1 MLDNALYLD
10 QSAITPPHPEVIE
23 AMQAAMTLSWG
34 NPSSL
39 HGWGER
45 AALAMETARWQVAEL
60 LGADPEDI
68 IFTSGG
74 TESNNMA
81 LRGIARLYPQPQ
93 HMVISAVEHSSISK
107 TADDLAAQGW
117 QVSRIPVT
125 AEGQVTLDA
134 LAGSLQFN
142 TVLVSVIHGQNEIGT
157 VQPILELATFCHE
170 RGIRFHTDAVQ
181 TVGKLPICLA
191 QSSIDLLSLSGHKF
205 YGPQGIGA
213 LYIAPGIQ
221 AGFQPLLQGGGQEK
235 GWRSGTQPLPGIVG
249 LGQAAVLARRDLSLE
264 LVRLRQ
270 LQAHLH
276 QALQTFPE
284 LIGVGSQDLSQRLPH
299 HLSYCVRGHSGRSVV
314 QHLSR
319 LGLAI
324 SAGSACHQGKAT
336 PSPTLLALGIPAEL
350 AQGGIRL
357 SLGRSTTT
365 ESLERVVAA
374 LSELFG
380 VAQPLSVGYSS
391 R

>member
-1 MLDNALYLD
+1 MLDDALYLD
-10 QSAITPPHPEVIE
+10 HSATTPPHPEVIE
-23 AMQAAMTLSWG
+23 AMRAAMTLSWG

-45 AALAMETARWQVAEL
+45 AALAMETARWQVADL
-60 LGADPEDI
+60 LGANPEDI

-74 TESNNMA
+74 TESNTMA
-81 LRGIARLYPQPQ
+81 LRGIARLYPQPH

-107 TADDLAAQGW
+107 TADDLAALGW
-117 QVSRIPVT
+117 QISRIPVT
-125 AEGQVTLDA
+125 TEGHVTLDA
-134 LAGSLQFN
+134 LAGSLQAN

-157 VQPILELATFCHE
+157 VQPIQELAAFCHE
-170 RGIRFHTDAVQ
+170 RGIRFHSDAIQ
-181 TVGKLPICLA
+181 TVGKLPICLD

-213 LYIAPGIQ
+213 LYISPRLR
-221 AGFQPLLQGGGQEK
+221 AGLHPLLLGGGQEN
-235 GWRSGTQPLPGIVG
+235 GLRSGTQPLPGIVG

-264 LVRLRQ
+264 LTRLRQ
-270 LQAHLH
+270 LQAQLH
-276 QALQTFPE
+276 QALQKFPA

-324 SAGSACHQGKAT
+324 SAGSACHQGKTTA
-336 PSPTLLALGIPAEL
+336 SQTLLALGIPAEL

-357 SLGRSTTT
+357 SLGRSTTM

-374 LSELFG
+374 LTELLG
-380 VAQPLSVGYSS
+380 APQPLSLGYASH
-391 R
+391 